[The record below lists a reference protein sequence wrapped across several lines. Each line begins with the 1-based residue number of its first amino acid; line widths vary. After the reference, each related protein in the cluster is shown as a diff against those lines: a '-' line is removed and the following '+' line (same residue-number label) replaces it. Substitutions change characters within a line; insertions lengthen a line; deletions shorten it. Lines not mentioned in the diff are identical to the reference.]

1 MFRALRPAV
10 AQVSTYTRTAT
21 GLKPT
26 SFSSPARIVGGQS
39 SQPHVEYSDLEAYK
53 FSERE
58 AERVRGGEERGGYV
72 WVAWRED
79 VTARR
84 DL

>member
-10 AQVSTYTRTAT
+10 AQVSTFTRTAT

-26 SFSSPARIVGGQS
+26 SFASPARIVGGQS
-39 SQPHVEYSDLEAYK
+39 SQPSIKYSDLEAFE
-53 FSERE
+53 FSEKE
-58 AERVRGGEERGGYV
+58 AERVRGGEDRGGYA

-79 VTARR
+79 VRER
-84 DL
+84 HS